1 MNKRARFFVC
11 GLVSAF
17 NLHIHCPVVLS
28 SGLSGI
34 EQPQFDQNA
43 TGSSSSSTTAGGS
56 KAGAAGSGKGK
67 PASTGSANG
76 KGRIAQL
83 LSENGAQLPI
93 KLQALTPKLDTA
105 SSKPV
110 LLTGGVSKS
119 GSFPRDWHGSWSGT
133 LTIKAFQYNPQCAR
147 FDPAEFSQTQNL
159 MQPGTIGK
167 VTFKFSEGSDRKMEL
182 LPAQV
187 YFSRPATINHYRFF
201 ESSDI
206 AREQQSADSPGA
218 GWVKIGQIRP
228 IAGQPFTYI
237 LHLGLFEPGTGVTG
251 NSLSGRLLSDTV
263 KALSEDVVEQQVF
276 TYESDVS
283 RLTGS
288 VGHAFSEN
296 DIQFS
301 AEDTESL
308 KVQAASVR
316 YGPAGEFVDKV
327 ILEGEVRRDESQA
340 DRPPSTE
347 FAF

>member
-1 MNKRARFFVC
+1 M
-11 GLVSAF
+11 
-17 NLHIHCPVVLS
+17 HIHCPVVLS
-28 SGLSGI
+28 AGLSGF
-34 EQPQFDQNA
+34 EQPQFDPNA
-43 TGSSSSSTTAGGS
+43 TGTSSSGSTAGGG
-56 KAGAAGSGKGK
+56 KAGADGSGKGK
-67 PASTGSANG
+67 PVATG

-93 KLQALTPKLDTA
+93 RLQALTPKLDAT

-119 GSFPRDWHGSWSGT
+119 GSFPNDWHGSWSGT
-133 LTIKAFQYNPQCAR
+133 LTIKVFQYNPQCAR
-147 FDPAEFSQTQNL
+147 FDPAEFSQTQSL
-159 MQPGTIGK
+159 MQPGTSGK
-167 VTFKFSEGSDRKMEL
+167 VTFKFTEGSDRKMEL

-187 YFSRPATINHYRFF
+187 YFSRPATVNHYRIYAS
-201 ESSDI
+201 ENTG
-206 AREQQSADSPGA
+206 REQQSADSPGA
-218 GWVKIGQIRP
+218 GWIKLGKIRP

-251 NSLSGRLLSDTV
+251 NSLSGRLLSDAV
-263 KALSEDVVEQQVF
+263 KTLSEDVVEQQVF

-301 AEDTESL
+301 AEDAETL
-308 KVQAASVR
+308 KVEAASVR
-316 YGPAGEFVDKV
+316 YGPAGDFVDKV

-340 DRPPSTE
+340 GDPPSTE
-347 FAF
+347 FRF